1 MNKNILKNQQKMR
14 RKKRVRAKIFGT
26 LKRPR
31 LAVSRSIKHISCQLV
46 DDVNEKTLVSA
57 NDKTA
62 KGSKQEK
69 AKAVGLLIAKKALEK
84 KITAVVFD
92 RSCFKYHGRIKSLA
106 EGARE
111 GGLKF

>member
-1 MNKNILKNQQKMR
+1 MNKNILKKQQRIR
-14 RKKRVRAKIFGT
+14 RKKRVRTKILGT

-31 LAVSRSIKHISCQLV
+31 LAVSRSIKHVSCQLV
-46 DDVNEKTLVSA
+46 DDDSAKTLLSA
-57 NDKTA
+57 NDKGC

-84 KITAVVFD
+84 KIDMVVFD
-92 RSCFKYHGRIKSLA
+92 RSCFKYHGRIKALA